1 MFKPKYIMTTLKT
14 ITYLCLLFVIFSCKK
29 KDEAQNF
36 ADGKYCFAFKD
47 AVSNNTLELTITG
60 NNVSGRFG
68 GTIEDKVNS
77 YYSSF
82 DADFTG
88 KKEGEN
94 LAVEVSLT
102 VEGDVQKTT
111 EKWVLSGNTLKMER
125 DTYTKLADCSA
136 STNSSSDVSGENT
149 STNATSFGAKPQFS
163 WKIAPQESEGKDP
176 RCFVDLVFN
185 DKKYSIEVAVPGIL
199 QITDPKDYASLQIPT
214 KSLSACSGY
223 YAGGSTIFYVLPSNE
238 NEVRLIRT
246 YLGEEGGKAIVE
258 EEKTLKVGDFR

>member
-1 MFKPKYIMTTLKT
+1 MTTLKT

-47 AVSNNTLELTITG
+47 AVNNNTLELTVAG
-60 NNVSGRFG
+60 NKVSGRYG
-68 GTIEDKVNS
+68 GTIEDKANN

-82 DADFTG
+82 ESDFTG
-88 KKEGEN
+88 TKDGEN

-102 VEGDVQKTT
+102 IEGDVQKTA

-125 DTYTKLADCSA
+125 DTYTKLADCNASA
-136 STNSSSDVSGENT
+136 NTSNANGENT
-149 STNATSFGAKPQFS
+149 GTNATNFGLKPQFS
-163 WKIAPQESEGKDP
+163 WKIAPQEYENKDP

-185 DKKYSIEVAVPGIL
+185 DKKFSIEGVVPGIL

-214 KSLSACSGY
+214 QALSACSGY

-238 NEVRLIRT
+238 NEVKFIKA
-246 YLGEEGGKAIVE
+246 YLGEEGGKAMIDD
-258 EEKTLKVGDFR
+258 EKILKVSDFK